1 MLDRV
6 EDVVNRLIRCFDA
19 SPATW
24 TASGWH
30 PERRR
35 GAFLAR
41 VAPKSA
47 RPPTTAWRGSWKQG
61 GGAEMPVL
69 PHSRPCELDRARRR
83 QSWLISLG
91 NARREQQA
99 DAGHCPSPFAR
110 DRGRPPTIPP
120 ILGGRILPSTTRSSP
135 ASASIFTRFRVS
147 SSQNRFFD
155 CVGKV

>member
-41 VAPKSA
+41 VAPKVGSA
-47 RPPTTAWRGSWKQG
+47 PNNGVAWLLEAR

-69 PHSRPCELDRARRR
+69 PHSRPCDLDRA
-83 QSWLISLG
+83 
-91 NARREQQA
+91 
-99 DAGHCPSPFAR
+99 
-110 DRGRPPTIPP
+110 
-120 ILGGRILPSTTRSSP
+120 GGR
-135 ASASIFTRFRVS
+135 
-147 SSQNRFFD
+147 
-155 CVGKV
+155 VG

>member
-6 EDVVNRLIRCFDA
+6 EDVVSRLIRYFDA

-41 VAPKSA
+41 VAPS
-47 RPPTTAWRGSWKQG
+47 RLGPNNGLAWLLEAGGRGGNASF
-61 GGAEMPVL
+61 AAFPSL
-69 PHSRPCELDRARRR
+69 RAGPRRR

-120 ILGGRILPSTTRSSP
+120 ILGGRVLPSTTRSSP